1 MSNFLVLFINL
12 LFQILS
18 WAIIIR
24 VLLSWFPNL
33 NQDNPLIQLLRSV
46 TDPILE
52 PARRVVPRI
61 GMIDISPIVVLVV
74 IDVARIVLVRLLQS
88 F

>member
-1 MSNFLVLFINL
+1 
-12 LFQILS
+12 
-18 WAIIIR
+18 
-24 VLLSWFPNL
+24 
-33 NQDNPLIQLLRSV
+33 LRSV